1 MESWTKG
8 LPAFLLNLF
17 IGEDLKFRL
26 MCLVPFLW
34 LLNQMNQ
41 MLHKHT
47 EASQIT
53 KVPLRSSA
61 SWC

>member
-26 MCLVPFLW
+26 MCLDVPFLW
-34 LLNQMNQ
+34 LLNQ

-53 KVPLRSSA
+53 
-61 SWC
+61 